1 VPEAVRLARRFT
13 EGLLE
18 DWPEP
23 ARNVAVLLV
32 SELATNA
39 VLHARTPFGLTITAD
54 GPRVRVAVA
63 DGSLGAPVLKDF
75 GPEAITGRGIRLVDS
90 LSQRWGTER
99 REDGKTVWFEL
110 AAAGDGGDF
119 DGGGGEG
126 AGDARDGGNGGPRG

>member
-1 VPEAVRLARRFT
+1 MPEAVRAARRFT

-18 DWPEP
+18 GWPEP

-39 VLHARTPFGLTITAD
+39 VLHARTPVGLTITSD

-90 LSQRWGTER
+90 LSQRWGTDR

-110 AAAGDGGDF
+110 AAAGDD
-119 DGGGGEG
+119 DGV
-126 AGDARDGGNGGPRG
+126 DDSRDGGNGGSRG